1 METVQPKV
9 SRRRSL
15 WIAAGVAWVAAVV
28 AGFAFLADYDN
39 RPGAPARAPERWPG
53 ESAVILDA
61 ARPTLV
67 MLAHPRCTC
76 TRASLTELAELLARA
91 KERPRTYVVFVKPGG
106 TGVDWEHTDLW
117 RTAAA
122 MPDVTVL
129 RDDAGVEAKRF
140 GAETS
145 GQVLLY
151 APNGTLVFSGGA
163 TGARAH
169 PGDNLGRASI
179 VALLNHERTIETTT
193 PVFGCSLFGALDPD
207 REATPHDDD
216 HK

>member
-1 METVQPKV
+1 
-9 SRRRSL
+9 
-15 WIAAGVAWVAAVV
+15 
-28 AGFAFLADYDN
+28 
-39 RPGAPARAPERWPG
+39 
-53 ESAVILDA
+53 
-61 ARPTLV
+61 

-76 TRASLTELAELLARA
+76 TRASLAELAELLARA

-122 MPDVTVL
+122 LPGVTVL
-129 RDDAGVEAKRF
+129 RDDAGVEARRF
-140 GAETS
+140 GAATS

-151 APNGTLVFSGGA
+151 APDGRLLFSGGA

-179 VALLNHERTIETTT
+179 VALLNHDAALERTT
-193 PVFGCSLFGALDPD
+193 PVFGCPLFGPLDPD
-207 REATPHDDD
+207 RETHDDD